1 MIKKRICYLALLCI
15 SMLFSACGDEIE
27 GRIDVDNSAPAQVT
41 NVSARGI
48 AGAVELTWTIPTSGS
63 FMYTKVVYTDAEGN
77 EQYQMFSKEHASEG
91 GVMQATIKGFIDTK
105 PVSFALFACSV
116 KGNNQGAVEVSGTPE
131 LPNFTKVLDK
141 ITVDPALGGVFI
153 GCSNDYDETVVVSAK
168 WQSAANASLTGS
180 KKYTVNPK
188 SNDSRFV
195 RLDVDG
201 GFLQE
206 PSVITINTEDE
217 YGYASQ
223 TRTFNVTPQAIVPI
237 DRSDWSIPGEDF
249 NSNEGTIGYSS
260 QEAMG
265 EGATNGRVRC
275 VFDGDVKSFWHS
287 SWKVASKLPQWF
299 IIDMGKDYPI
309 ANIEITGRQGN
320 DKGQTGHQILVCSDE
335 KAANKSM
342 PNTWVWE
349 DCGSY
354 PFVPGK
360 NEPQLIDLSTK
371 VPVARYI
378 KVYIGEEFKGKGDY
392 AMIAEMNVYTVK

>member
-1 MIKKRICYLALLCI
+1 MKKRICYLALACI
-15 SMLFSACGDEIE
+15 SMLFSACGDEVE
-27 GRIDVDNSAPAQVT
+27 GRIDVDDSAPAQVT
-41 NVSARGI
+41 NVSARGT

-63 FMYTKVVYTDAEGN
+63 FMYTKVAFTDADGI
-77 EQYQMFSKEHASEG
+77 EQYRLFSKDHASEG
-91 GVMQATIKGFIDTK
+91 GVMKALIKGFIESK
-105 PVSFALFACSV
+105 PVNFSLYACSV
-116 KGNNQGAVEVSGTPE
+116 RGNCQAAVEISGTPE

-141 ITVDPALGGVFI
+141 VTVDASLGGITV
-153 GCSNDYDETVVVSAK
+153 GCTNDYDETVVVAVK

-180 KKYTVNPK
+180 TKYVVSPK

-206 PSVITINTEDE
+206 AAVITVNTEDE
-217 YGYASQ
+217 YGHASP
-223 TRTFNVTPQAIVPI
+223 TRTFNVTPKSIVPI
-237 DRSDWSIPGEDF
+237 DRSDWTIPGEDF

-275 VFDGDVKSFWHS
+275 VFDGDVKTFWHS

-299 IIDMGKDYPI
+299 IIDMGKDYTI
-309 ANIEITGRQGN
+309 ANIEITGRQGDN
-320 DKGQTGHQILVCSDE
+320 RGQTGHQIFVCSDE
-335 KAANKSM
+335 KAVNKSM
-342 PNTWVWE
+342 PNTWGWE

-354 PFVPGK
+354 PFVPGM
-360 NEPQLIDLSTK
+360 NEAQLIPLSSK
-371 VPVARYI
+371 APVARYV

-392 AMIAEMNVYTVK
+392 AMMSELNVYTVK